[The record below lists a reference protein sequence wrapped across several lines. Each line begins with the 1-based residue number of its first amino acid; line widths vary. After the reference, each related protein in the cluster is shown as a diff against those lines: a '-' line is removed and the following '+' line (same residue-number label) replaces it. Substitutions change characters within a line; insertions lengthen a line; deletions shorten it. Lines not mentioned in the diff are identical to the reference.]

1 MTTQK
6 AILWLTIQ
14 GKVDQMLKFKNLE
27 INPHELTIRDR
38 TQFLRLLDCFGLKYE
53 ILEENKQIWD
63 EWLEE
68 EISPKEIIIS
78 VRNLND

>member
-1 MTTQK
+1 MKKRLKNYDPRHGMTTQK

-38 TQFLRLLDCFGLKYE
+38 TQFLRLLDCFDLKYE

-63 EWLEE
+63 EWL
-68 EISPKEIIIS
+68 
-78 VRNLND
+78 

>member
-1 MTTQK
+1 
-6 AILWLTIQ
+6 
-14 GKVDQMLKFKNLE
+14 MLRVQTLE
-27 INPHELTIRDR
+27 INPHELTVRSR
-38 TQFLRLLDCFGLKYE
+38 TEFLRLLDCFGIEFK

-78 VRNLND
+78 VRNLSD